1 VSPFVKLSPLSA
13 RGAGTPGNGRL
24 SKTNPPPSI
33 RRRTREFQAGQTTTK
48 MSNQTLER
56 MNASKQFDAEEAQY
70 EAEMIKHSTPEHEQM
85 HSTMAIILMFALI
98 GSQYVILFW
107 KRGHP
112 KSFNLF
118 STIGLWIIPPAM
130 GYISRSWRFLTI
142 WFIFSLLNLFMIFR
156 ARQKPLQSITPRMV
170 YKFYSNAFQGTYFMG
185 VLGYIGMFV
194 TMFMAFPQSIFEGA
208 LTIFMYGTYFG
219 VLSRDIVD
227 RLSESMA
234 QSMGFYTKEGIPTKH
249 LRSGQCAVCGSAPE
263 DFPADQ
269 IHRLTCGH
277 SMYILR

>member
-1 VSPFVKLSPLSA
+1 LSEIPKIEHGSWRLGPLSQ
-13 RGAGTPGNGRL
+13 GNVVNLEKRNG
-24 SKTNPPPSI
+24 
-33 RRRTREFQAGQTTTK
+33 K
-48 MSNQTLER
+48 MA
-56 MNASKQFDAEEAQY
+56 NATADFDSDDADY
-70 EAEMIKHSTPEHEQM
+70 EQEMLKHATPEHEAM
-85 HSTMAIILMFALI
+85 HSTMAIILMFCLLA
-98 GSQYVILFW
+98 SQYAILFW

-118 STIGLWIIPPAM
+118 STIGLCVIPPAM
-130 GYISRSWRFLTI
+130 AYVSRSWRFLTI
-142 WFIFSLLNLFMIFR
+142 WALFSLANLFMVIR

-170 YKFYSNAFQGTYFMG
+170 YKFYSNAYRGTYAMG
-185 VLGYIGMFV
+185 VVGYIGMFI
-194 TMFMAFPQSIFEGA
+194 TMFMQFPQWVFETA
-208 LTIFMYGTYFG
+208 LILFLYGTYFG

-263 DFPADQ
+263 DYPADK

-277 SMYILR
+277 SKHNLHL